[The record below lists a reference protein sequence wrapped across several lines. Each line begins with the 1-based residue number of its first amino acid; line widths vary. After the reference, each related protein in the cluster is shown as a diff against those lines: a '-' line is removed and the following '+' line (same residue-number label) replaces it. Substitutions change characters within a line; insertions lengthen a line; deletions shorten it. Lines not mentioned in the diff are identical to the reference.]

1 MSGGIRGYCLAMAE
15 LHEDSSA
22 DTARFQA
29 FVQRTDEAPP
39 PAWQMGASGSKV
51 GLLVGIVVVVAVIVA
66 LIAWGFA

>member
-1 MSGGIRGYCLAMAE
+1 MAE

-39 PAWQMGASGSKV
+39 PAWQMRASGAKI
-51 GLLVGIVVVVAVIVA
+51 GLLVGIVIVVAAIVA
-66 LIAWGFA
+66 LIASGFA